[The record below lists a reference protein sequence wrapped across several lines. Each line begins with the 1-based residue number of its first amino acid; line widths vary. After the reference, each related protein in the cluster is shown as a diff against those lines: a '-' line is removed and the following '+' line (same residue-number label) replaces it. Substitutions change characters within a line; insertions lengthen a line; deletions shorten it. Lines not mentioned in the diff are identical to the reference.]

1 MGGGHIGTF
10 SCLALARGCNVI
22 VFEPNTECSALLKH
36 NVQTLPSSM
45 RKSKALFHHAAVT
58 SPSYRE
64 EMADTSGKIE
74 LLASTRESET
84 YRSTLMREKNGQTL
98 SSADLCCGKCGL
110 RFRSQKL
117 CKKHEVECK
126 RTGKFTCSKCG
137 LPFKTAGFLRMHK
150 AKCTGPRKFA
160 FDYMPAGRVRAF
172 TLPEILKAYPQ
183 IEGVKIDIEG
193 CELDLLEEML
203 PSQWGNV
210 KRLVFEYS
218 NEYDDSAVRYQR
230 ILKNLRKHFV
240 GGVIPKV
247 PCRAGRIDIPK
258 GFAMVVRASTEA
270 LRSKYSA

>member
-1 MGGGHIGTF
+1 
-10 SCLALARGCNVI
+10 
-22 VFEPNTECSALLKH
+22 
-36 NVQTLPSSM
+36 M

-240 GGVIPKV
+240 WCYPES
-247 PCRAGRIDIPK
+247 PLPRWPHR
-258 GFAMVVRASTEA
+258 
-270 LRSKYSA
+270 YS